1 MELNSLEK
9 YANKIRINTFK
20 TIHKAQTGHYGGSLS
35 IIELLTYIYN
45 EIIILGKNNVNSNER
60 DLFVLSKGHAVP
72 PVYEIL
78 KDKGILDNSY
88 KLREINSPMQG
99 HPDKNKCPGIDAS
112 TGSLGQGLS
121 TAVGMAYAQKLK
133 SNNKKTFVIVGD
145 GELQEGICFEALNF
159 AASKNLNN
167 LVVIID
173 NNKLQL
179 MGAVKNVTEINY
191 KLFFESLGAYTQEIN
206 GHDFIEIDN
215 AFKNL
220 SENKLNIIIANTI
233 KGKGISFMENNYKW
247 HGSPTSEE
255 DYIKGLKELEVK
267 NEKGN

>member
-1 MELNSLEK
+1 MDINFLEH
-9 YANKIRINTFK
+9 YASKIRKNTFK
-20 TIHKAQTGHYGGSLS
+20 TIHEAQTGHYGGSLS

-45 EIIILGKNNVNSNER
+45 EIIILEQKNINSIDR

-72 PVYEIL
+72 PIYEIL
-78 KDKGILDNSY
+78 KDKGMLDDSY

-99 HPDKNKCPGIDAS
+99 HPDKNKCSGIDAS

-121 TAVGMAYAQKLK
+121 TAVGMAYGQKLK

-159 AASKNLNN
+159 AATKKLNN

-179 MGAVKNVTEINY
+179 MGNVKDVTEINY
-191 KLFFESLGAYTQEIN
+191 ELFFKSLGAKTQEIN
-206 GHDFIEIDN
+206 GHSFKEIDN

-220 SENKLNIIIANTI
+220 SEKKLNIIIANTI
-233 KGKGISFMENNYKW
+233 KGKGVSFMENNYKW
-247 HGSPTSEE
+247 HGSPTTEE
-255 DYIKGLKELEVK
+255 DYIKGLKELEVGD
-267 NEKGN
+267 EKGN